1 MDRGARWVTV
11 HGVTKSQTSLSM
23 STSMKN
29 PSVDSFKNTGS
40 GIPAQTT
47 ECGPLAQRPRKVQLK
62 KIFLWSIVALQCF
75 VNFSCTAK

>member
-29 PSVDSFKNTGS
+29 PSVDFFKNTGS

-62 KIFLWSIVALQCF
+62 KIFFGV
-75 VNFSCTAK
+75 